1 MNFLKDERVEKIF
14 VEEDVPDPKFT
25 DLNEEIEDRNKKN
38 ISSEL

>member
-1 MNFLKDERVEKIF
+1 MFLEEGWKRVF